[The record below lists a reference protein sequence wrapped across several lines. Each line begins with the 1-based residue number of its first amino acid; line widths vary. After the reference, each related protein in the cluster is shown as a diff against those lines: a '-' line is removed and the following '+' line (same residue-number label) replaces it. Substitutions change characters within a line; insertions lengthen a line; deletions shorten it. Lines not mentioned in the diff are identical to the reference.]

1 MIFSTS
7 SSSRLRRFCGIAV
20 LTAGVLLSGCASW
33 KGGPE
38 EAGRADSS
46 SSKTAAASDGDLIA
60 VLPIDNLTGTNA
72 PLEIV
77 ETALREHLDRSG
89 LRIVDGDSLARVMK
103 RYRIRNTGALDE
115 RTFRALKE
123 ETGATGIL
131 ITSLEGYAD
140 DSPPKLALM
149 SRLVVV
155 GDRPE
160 IAWMDGIG
168 LDGGAHPGLLGI
180 GRIGQIDELVELAAG
195 CLVNSMA
202 SSVFGPQTTAPA
214 QSRSE
219 WTRCDS
225 RGDVVRSAAGVLEEH
240 KYQPRNT
247 FRSPILDTDRRS
259 SVAVIPFLNLSQKK
273 NAGKIL
279 ELHFVNQLL
288 RNTSLAVTEPGL
300 VTEALLAHRA
310 VMEAGPSLEN
320 AEALTSDDSLGVDLV
335 LSGVV
340 FDYQDGIGIPKVDF
354 SVTIIDKENR
364 KIVWSSRSDSTGDEG
379 VFFFDLGTVYTAHQL
394 AADMA
399 RATSEA
405 LSR

>member
-1 MIFSTS
+1 MIFSIS
-7 SSSRLRRFCGIAV
+7 SSSRPWCGRGVAL
-20 LTAGVLLSGCASW
+20 LTALALLSGCASW
-33 KGGPE
+33 KGERE
-38 EAGRADSS
+38 EATRADAPSQG
-46 SSKTAAASDGDLIA
+46 AASAIQGDLIA
-60 VLPIDNLTGTNA
+60 VLPVDNLTGGNA

-77 ETALREHLDRSG
+77 ETALRTHLDRSG
-89 LRIVDGDSLARVMK
+89 FRIVDGDLLARVMK
-103 RYRIRNTGALDE
+103 RYRIRNTGALDS
-115 RTFRALKE
+115 RSYRALKE
-123 ETGATGIL
+123 ETGAAGIL
-131 ITSLEGYAD
+131 ITSLEGLSD

-149 SRLVVV
+149 SRLVIVD
-155 GDRPE
+155 DRPE

-180 GRIGQIDELVELAAG
+180 GWIDQIGELMELAAG
-195 CLVNSMA
+195 CLAESLA
-202 SSVFGPQTTAPA
+202 HSVSEAKAVAPPP
-214 QSRSE
+214 SRSE

-225 RGDVVRSAAGVLEEH
+225 RGDVESSAAGARGSQR
-240 KYQPRNT
+240 YQPRNT
-247 FRSPILDTDRRS
+247 FRSPKLDTDRRS

-288 RNTSLAVTEPGL
+288 RRTSLSVAEPGL

-320 AEALTSDDSLGVDLV
+320 AEALTNDDSLGADLV
-335 LSGVV
+335 LSGIV

-354 SVTIIDKENR
+354 SVTIIDKENQ
-364 KIVWSSRSDSTGDEG
+364 KVVWSSRSDSTGDEG

-394 AADMA
+394 TSEMA
-399 RATSEA
+399 RGTSEA